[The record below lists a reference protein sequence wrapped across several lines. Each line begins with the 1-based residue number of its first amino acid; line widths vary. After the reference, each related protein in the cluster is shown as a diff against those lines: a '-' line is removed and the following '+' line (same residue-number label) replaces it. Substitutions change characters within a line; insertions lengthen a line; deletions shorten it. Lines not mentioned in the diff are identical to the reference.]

1 MSAKRAVHGLR
12 NSLASFNARGSVDA
26 HLWTTTGKRGL
37 QDSPAA
43 CARHDHRYELGLPGP
58 TGTDQAQGGAG
69 LALWWAPIDI
79 SASALRGLVACLSS
93 EERRRANR
101 FRRQHDRGRFIAAR
115 GWLRHLLAS
124 ELRCAPSDITILTGD
139 GGKPRLASSDLSF
152 NASHTASIALY
163 ATSRSMEVGVDIEAI
178 RATTDIDRMA
188 ARFLSQAEQRRLGL
202 LSPAQREPAFFQ
214 CWTRKEA
221 LLKGVGAGLR
231 FPLREVDVWDGDGRP
246 ATVSGWS
253 VHDVDLAPGFAAAV
267 AGASLDDWVPPVP
280 RRLRALSPEIRT
292 DYRQAVAPAAQVAS
306 GR

>member
-1 MSAKRAVHGLR
+1 MRIYGPPRGREGCKTRRRLVRAMTTDTRSVCPSRWEPIRRKVVPAFRCGGPPSISQPRLCEAWWLVSRRR
-12 NSLASFNARGSVDA
+12 NV
-26 HLWTTTGKRGL
+26 
-37 QDSPAA
+37 
-43 CARHDHRYELGLPGP
+43 
-58 TGTDQAQGGAG
+58 
-69 LALWWAPIDI
+69 
-79 SASALRGLVACLSS
+79 
-93 EERRRANR
+93 RRANR

-124 ELRCAPSDITILTGD
+124 ELRCAPSDITIITDD

-152 NASHTASIALY
+152 NASRTASIALY

-178 RATTDIDRMA
+178 RAMTDIDRMA
-188 ARFLSQAEQRRLGL
+188 ARFLSQAEQRRLAL
-202 LSPAQREPAFFQ
+202 LSPAQRESAFFQ

-221 LLKGVGAGLR
+221 LLKGIGTGLS

-253 VHDVDLAPGFAAAV
+253 VHQVDLAPGFAAAV

-292 DYRQAVAPAAQVAS
+292 DDRQAVAPAAQVAS